1 VNKALLIEDEYR
13 LALNIRK
20 GLEEKDYMVDFAYD
34 GFTGSRLALENTYD
48 IIILDL
54 ILPNINGFDLCRS
67 LRSNNIDTPVIV
79 LTALTG
85 IEDKLLAFETGAD
98 DYLAK
103 PFEFRELLARLNAL
117 MKRNSKI
124 TTINEG
130 TLTVADLT
138 INLKDKSVARAGKAI
153 TVTAKEYMLLEY
165 MVRNTNRLLSRADI
179 AQQAWKLSLDNN
191 YTNIVDV
198 YINFLRKKVDK
209 EYAQKLIHTVVG
221 MGYILKDE

>member
-1 VNKALLIEDEYR
+1 MNKALLIEDEYR